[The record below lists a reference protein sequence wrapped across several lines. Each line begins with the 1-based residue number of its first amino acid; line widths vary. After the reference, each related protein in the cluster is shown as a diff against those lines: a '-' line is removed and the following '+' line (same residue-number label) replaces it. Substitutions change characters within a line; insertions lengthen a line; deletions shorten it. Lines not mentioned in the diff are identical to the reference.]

1 MTNPCF
7 ACKSMAN
14 QLFLVGYMGAGK
26 TTAANALSLR
36 TGLPMID
43 LDEELE
49 RRAGCSIA
57 ALFDQDGETAFRNKE
72 SDLLLQIAGNA
83 AFPIVACGGGIMGN
97 STNVRTMQTHG
108 HVVWIDPPFEVI
120 LERLRANPEERPLLA
135 TMGDPFDEE
144 VLRAHFAER

>member
-36 TGLPMID
+36 TGLPMVD

-49 RRAGCSIA
+49 RREGRSIA
-57 ALFDQDGETAFRNKE
+57 ALFAQEGKWLSE
-72 SDLLLQIAGNA
+72 SKK
-83 AFPIVACGGGIMGN
+83 
-97 STNVRTMQTHG
+97 
-108 HVVWIDPPFEVI
+108 
-120 LERLRANPEERPLLA
+120 A
-135 TMGDPFDEE
+135 TC
-144 VLRAHFAER
+144 

>member
-36 TGLPMID
+36 TGLPMVD

-49 RRAGCSIA
+49 RREGVPLRRCLLKKGKWLS
-57 ALFDQDGETAFRNKE
+57 E
-72 SDLLLQIAGNA
+72 SKK
-83 AFPIVACGGGIMGN
+83 
-97 STNVRTMQTHG
+97 
-108 HVVWIDPPFEVI
+108 
-120 LERLRANPEERPLLA
+120 A
-135 TMGDPFDEE
+135 TC
-144 VLRAHFAER
+144 